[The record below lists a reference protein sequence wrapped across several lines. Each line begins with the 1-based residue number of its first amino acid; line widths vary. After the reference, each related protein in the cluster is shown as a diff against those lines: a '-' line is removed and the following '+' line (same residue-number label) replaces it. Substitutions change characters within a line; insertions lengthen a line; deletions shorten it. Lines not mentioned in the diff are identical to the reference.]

1 MLSHFPICIY
11 LMGFIPHKLNTDN
24 SRCYWEALISGIVER
39 ALQTIQHQ
47 ASANVPSPENH
58 YSRMGLPSP
67 PQSPIPIPSHRENI
81 QRTYSCFTAASTLDS
96 ALLSVIK
103 QSSSVV

>member
-24 SRCYWEALISGIVER
+24 SRCYREALISGIVER

-47 ASANVPSPENH
+47 ASANVPSPE
-58 YSRMGLPSP
+58 SLQQDGPAFP
-67 PQSPIPIPSHRENI
+67 TPIPYSHPLPQREYTENI
-81 QRTYSCFTAASTLDS
+81 Q
-96 ALLSVIK
+96 LLHGSIHA
-103 QSSSVV
+103 

>member
-39 ALQTIQHQ
+39 ALQTIHTRP
-47 ASANVPSPENH
+47 VPMYPLLRVTTAGWACLPHPNP
-58 YSRMGLPSP
+58 LFPSP
-67 PQSPIPIPSHRENI
+67 PTERIYREH
-81 QRTYSCFTAASTLDS
+81 TVASRQHPRLTL
-96 ALLSVIK
+96 LCCL
-103 QSSSVV
+103 